1 MISPFNLLEAG
12 EKEGEEINKYIFL
25 SSVASETMA
34 MLLGGNSKL
43 GAHEWSEIGN
53 FICYRQLFRPK
64 EVAKLKFIFKK
75 LAVFLHM

>member
-25 SSVASETMA
+25 SSVASETMG
-34 MLLGGNSKL
+34 LQLDGNSEL

-53 FICYRQLFRPK
+53 LIC
-64 EVAKLKFIFKK
+64 
-75 LAVFLHM
+75 